1 MNFEFTPEQELLKKA
16 AREVAEEVVLPLVEE
31 METTRKLPEVFYQI
45 MGEAG
50 FMGILV
56 PQEYGGSDMGTLA
69 AVLVVEEISRVSA
82 ALGTSFQVHCLG
94 YLPVVRL
101 GSPYLKEKY
110 LPGIAAGKYIATGSI
125 TEASGGS
132 EPTSMS
138 TSARRDGD
146 NWVING
152 RKCFISNNKTANCTW
167 VTAVTKEE
175 PKREFT
181 TFFVDKSMEGYKT
194 GRMEN
199 KLGFH
204 GLDNGDIIFQD
215 CVVPHENIILGE
227 GRGITVAMTS
237 IGRMGRMG
245 MGAVALGVIKAS
257 LDAAVK
263 FANERVL
270 YGKPIAELQAI
281 QFKLAEITTLL
292 ETSRLL
298 LYRAAWLT
306 DQNMPDIE
314 LAPHV
319 AMAKNYATQSAMIAS
334 DLAVEILGGYGVV
347 EDYHVERYLRDARMI
362 WAAAGTA
369 DVMKLTVARAAINGK
384 W

>member
-1 MNFEFTPEQELLKKA
+1 MIFEFTPEQELLKKA
-16 AREVAEEVVLPLVEE
+16 AREFAEEVVYPKVEE
-31 METTRKLPEVFYQI
+31 METTRELPEELYQV

-50 FMGILV
+50 FLGILV
-56 PQEYGGSDMGTLA
+56 PQEYGGSELGTLA
-69 AVLVVEEISRVSA
+69 AVLVVEEISRISA

-101 GSPYLKEKY
+101 GSPQLKQKY
-110 LPGIAAGKYIATGSI
+110 LPGIATGKYIATGAI

-132 EPTSMS
+132 EPANMS
-138 TSARRDGD
+138 TIATRDGD
-146 NWVING
+146 SWVING

-167 VTAVTKEE
+167 VTARTKDE

-181 TFFVDKSMEGYKT
+181 SFFVDKSIEGYKT

-199 KLGFH
+199 KMGFH
-204 GLDNGDIIFQD
+204 GLDNGDLIFQD
-215 CVVPHENIILGE
+215 CKVPSENVILGE

-245 MGAVALGVIKAS
+245 MAAVGLGVIKSS

-263 FANERVL
+263 FANERIL

-281 QFKLAEITTLL
+281 QFKVAEIASLL

-298 LYRAAWLT
+298 VYRAAWMA
-306 DQNMPDIE
+306 DQNGSDSD
-314 LAPHV
+314 LAPVV
-319 AMAKNYATQSAMIAS
+319 AMAKYYATDSAIKAS
-334 DLAVEILGGYGVV
+334 DLALEILGGYGVV
-347 EDYHVERYLRDARMI
+347 EDYHVERYVRDARMI

-369 DVMKLTVARAAINGK
+369 DIMKLSVAKSALSGK
-384 W
+384 